1 MYLFSHAR
9 GTWAFSKLQ
18 GRQYD
23 FPKHFRCNLTFNGTE
38 NFSDSSLHDLF
49 ESENVRFPFSVKHS
63 LTVGSEIWKIKLQ
76 KTVGNLLDKLRKSVV
91 NAWNGHLEFLSR
103 SQAIENSKQY
113 LLFSTDIVQKTVVG
127 CPWENSCATDSS
139 GK

>member
-1 MYLFSHAR
+1 MFSHAR
-9 GTWAFSKLQ
+9 GTWAFSKFQGLQ
-18 GRQYD
+18 YG
-23 FPKHFRCNLTFNGTE
+23 FPQHFRCNLTFNETE